1 MRSISTRMHGVFD
14 YLIGA
19 YLVLMPFL
27 FGYATAIGGPET
39 WLSIAGGLSIICYSL
54 LTNYELGVIR
64 RLDMRA
70 HLWLDGLVGFTLL
83 VSTLYVGPLDP
94 AIWITHPSAGIL
106 LLVAAFI
113 TERQPRPRTRV
124 ETVPRPR

>member
-19 YLVLMPFL
+19 YLVLMPFV

-39 WLSIAGGLSIICYSL
+39 WLPIAAGLSIICYSL

-70 HLWLDGLVGFTLL
+70 HLWLDGITGFTLL
-83 VSTLYVGPLDP
+83 ISTVFVGSLDP
-94 AIWITHPSAGIL
+94 TIWATHLSAGVL

-113 TERQPRPRTRV
+113 TDRQPQSRTRV